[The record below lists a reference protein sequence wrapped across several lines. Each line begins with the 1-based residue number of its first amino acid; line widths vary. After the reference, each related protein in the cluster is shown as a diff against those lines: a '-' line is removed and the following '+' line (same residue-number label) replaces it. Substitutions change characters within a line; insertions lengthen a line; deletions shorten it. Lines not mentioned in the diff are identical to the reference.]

1 MRKLKIVLVILA
13 VILVIASITF
23 LVVRNIQVTKSYEA
37 AEAQITSLESKLDA
51 IGYFTDVITVKT
63 GVKMGQLIKDED
75 LTTVSKPS
83 DELPEN
89 IVTDKKDI
97 IGKYWRIGVTP
108 DTEITFDLI
117 DDEGYTG
124 TVYTRE
130 LYMDANLPIGLTVG
144 DYIDVRIVLPGGEE
158 FVVFAHKR
166 VNAKYDDTLVMQFD
180 EADLWLYTSMMID
193 RALYKPCGMKLYAT
207 RYVDPGKDNLTVAY
221 YPMRK
226 EAVDIMSINPNLT
239 EEQRNRIWNES
250 LRNAIDEKLS
260 YYTDNTNKD
269 VAKLVAGVAEEA
281 SRAEQAKQYF
291 EELLKSVESGS
302 SETDLVDPTTG
313 VPEATEGT
321 TVNDSTTSDST
332 NVVQDG
338 ATDAD
343 GNGSTVS
350 QSEQIGN
357 LSDDMLSDEST
368 IE

>member
-1 MRKLKIVLVILA
+1 
-13 VILVIASITF
+13 
-23 LVVRNIQVTKSYEA
+23 
-37 AEAQITSLESKLDA
+37 
-51 IGYFTDVITVKT
+51 
-63 GVKMGQLIKDED
+63 
-75 LTTVSKPS
+75 
-83 DELPEN
+83 
-89 IVTDKKDI
+89 
-97 IGKYWRIGVTP
+97 
-108 DTEITFDLI
+108 
-117 DDEGYTG
+117 
-124 TVYTRE
+124 
-130 LYMDANLPIGLTVG
+130 
-144 DYIDVRIVLPGGEE
+144 
-158 FVVFAHKR
+158 
-166 VNAKYDDTLVMQFD
+166 
-180 EADLWLYTSMMID
+180 
-193 RALYKPCGMKLYAT
+193 
-207 RYVDPGKDNLTVAY
+207 
-221 YPMRK
+221 MRK